1 MVAQVPRLATPFQI
15 TEMDYKTV
23 KFELLTLIF
32 DTLSRAPKVK
42 LPTICRGDIIS
53 HFQQQQQQQQHGAFE
68 TKIYPDRLKEQ

>member
-32 DTLSRAPKVK
+32 DTLSRAPKVE